1 MSGST
6 RLVLALLVPLTGCTT
21 GVDGPICTGEG
32 DADMIVTPSLFN
44 YDPLEESGSRVPVY
58 VPAQGGTWTE
68 LDIELTGV
76 IEEELG
82 VLTVTVRLAGG
93 DVISNPPP
101 SMSYPTAC
109 TENGSVVSE
118 LFPVQLNMSDPAIT
132 PADLDELEAT
142 IVLQLQLT
150 GEQAPITREYDVIL
164 DERTLN

>member
-1 MSGST
+1 MSGPS
-6 RLVLALLVPLTGCTT
+6 RLLLGAFVLLGGCSSGSEGT
-21 GVDGPICTGEG
+21 ICTGEG

-44 YDPLEESGSRVPVY
+44 YDPLEETGSRVPVY

-101 SMSYPTAC
+101 SMSYPTEC
-109 TENGSVVSE
+109 TENGSVLSE
-118 LFPVQLNMSDPAIT
+118 LFPVQLNMNDPTVT
-132 PADLDELEAT
+132 PADLNGAEAT

-150 GEQAPITREYDVIL
+150 GGQAPITREYDVTL